1 MRIFFIGAS
10 AVGTSGMASDVME
23 AHILTTLRDMGHACA
38 YFDYRS
44 AVFGPLLNSVLSR
57 AAIDLGWL
65 NVPPID
71 RVLTRRVRAF
81 QPDLI
86 MTLLGNYTSPATIK
100 SLRSETNAPIIC
112 WVQDHMGT
120 MGRQYVIGSGYDFIF
135 AKDMA
140 MVELLRRYTR
150 QTGVHYLA
158 EACNP
163 AVHRP
168 LTPSPEQ
175 RRLYACDVTTAA
187 TLYYYRSAVLEEIGD
202 FDLKIWGAVPRF
214 YRGPL
219 TEKHAGGTVA
229 GYEKAACFNSARIVI
244 NTLFPTEIDGL
255 NARAFEAAG
264 CGAFQ
269 LINASPAI
277 ARHFTPGKDIEVFSN
292 LAELREKLRYF
303 LDHEPQRR
311 AIAEAAWQRSHRDH
325 SYELRLREMLETVFG
340 REISSAQGFSP

>member
-1 MRIFFIGAS
+1 
-10 AVGTSGMASDVME
+10 MASDVME
-23 AHILTTLRDMGHACA
+23 AHILTTLGAMGHTCE

-44 AVFGPLLNSVLSR
+44 AIFGQLINSVLSR
-57 AAIDLGWL
+57 ISIDRGWL
-65 NVPPID
+65 GAPPID
-71 RVLTRRVRAF
+71 KVLQRRIRAF
-81 QPDLI
+81 QPDLV

-100 SLRSETNAPIIC
+100 SLRSATGAPMVC

-168 LTPSPEQ
+168 VTPSLAQ
-175 RRLYACDVTTAA
+175 RQRYACEVTTAA
-187 TLYYYRSAVLEEIGD
+187 TLYYYRSAVLEAIGD
-202 FDLKIWGAVPRF
+202 FDLKIWGTLPRY

-219 TEKHAGGTVA
+219 LAKHAGGSVA
-229 GYEKAACFNSARIVI
+229 GDEKAACFNSARIVI
-244 NTLFPTEIDGL
+244 NTLFPMEIDGL

-269 LINASPAI
+269 LINASSAI
-277 ARHFTPGKDIEVFSN
+277 ARHFTPGKDIEVFAN
-292 LAELREKLRYF
+292 LAELREKVRYF
-303 LDHEPQRR
+303 LGHESARL
-311 AIAEAAWQRSHRDH
+311 AIAQAASQRAHREH
-325 SYELRLREMLETVFG
+325 SYEVRLREMLETVFG
-340 REISSAQGFSP
+340 SSPIRARSGNP